1 MTKVRKTCTL
11 AFKLELIK
19 LIEEQGKKI
28 SDVCSGQLMNRP
40 GIVGDLKLWDNTL
53 IKSKQ
58 YQTEVKSRAIE
69 LLIESQKDYP
79 SLWAAIQAIAPKFGC
94 TPETLRS
101 WHQKHLAKQ
110 NPVTVSTE
118 SQAARIAE
126 LEREIRELKQANE
139 IIRKAAAFFA
149 QAELDRKPKWWSN
162 SLMMKRKIW
171 GPFDLQ
177 DTANCPIHLL
187 SHQRWTREPR
197 KAKST

>member
-1 MTKVRKTCTL
+1 
-11 AFKLELIK
+11 
-19 LIEEQGKKI
+19 
-28 SDVCSGQLMNRP
+28 MNRP
-40 GIVGDLKLWDNTL
+40 GIVGDLKLRDNTL
-53 IKSKQ
+53 MKSKQ
-58 YQTEVKSRAIE
+58 YPTEVKKRAVE

-110 NPVTVSTE
+110 NPVTISTE

-149 QAELDRKPKWWSN
+149 QAELDRKPK
-162 SLMMKRKIW
+162 
-171 GPFDLQ
+171 
-177 DTANCPIHLL
+177 
-187 SHQRWTREPR
+187 
-197 KAKST
+197 